1 MCSSDLKK
9 FYLISSLLLA
19 TLLAEAKRRAP
30 AEVLPVT
37 VGNIEYSAPHRKGT
51 HKQMGFIEARELK
64 SGELIWSR
72 QIYIVL
78 YIPGLVGDVQ
88 DVFIKSI
95 TVEGNNLIITNE
107 RNSKYQL
114 DLNSL
119 EVKVL
124 KGSLVEDV
132 TYLKKLLK

>member
-1 MCSSDLKK
+1 MIKK

-19 TLLAEAKRRAP
+19 TLLVQAKRGAP
-30 AEVLPVT
+30 SEVLPVT
-37 VGNIEYSAPHRKGT
+37 VGNIEYSAPHRNGT
-51 HKQMGFIEARELK
+51 HKQMGFIEARAPK

-72 QIYIVL
+72 QIYAVKYDPDL
-78 YIPGLVGDVQ
+78 EGDVQ

-95 TVEGNNLIITNE
+95 TVQGNHLIITNE

-119 EVKVL
+119 EVKVI
-124 KGSLVEDV
+124 KGSWVEE
-132 TYLKKLLK
+132 TKFTR

>member
-1 MCSSDLKK
+1 MIKK

-19 TLLAEAKRRAP
+19 TLLAETKRGAP

-37 VGNIEYSAPHRKGT
+37 VGNIEYSAPHRNGT
-51 HKQMGFIEARELK
+51 YKQMGFIEARAPK

-72 QIYIVL
+72 QIYAVKYDPDL
-78 YIPGLVGDVQ
+78 EGDVQ

-95 TVEGNNLIITNE
+95 TVEGNSLIITNE

-119 EVKVL
+119 EVKVI
-124 KGSLVEDV
+124 KGSWVEE
-132 TYLKKLLK
+132 TKFTR

>member
-1 MCSSDLKK
+1 MIKK
-9 FYLISSLLLA
+9 FSLISFLLLA
-19 TLLAEAKRRAP
+19 TLLAEAKRGAP

-37 VGNIEYSAPHRKGT
+37 VGDIKYSALHRNGT

-64 SGELIWSR
+64 GGKLIWSR
-72 QIYIVL
+72 QIYAVKYDPDL
-78 YIPGLVGDVQ
+78 EGDVQ

-95 TVEGNNLIITNE
+95 TVQGNHLIITNE

-119 EVKVL
+119 EVKVI
-124 KGSLVEDV
+124 KGSWVEE
-132 TYLKKLLK
+132 TKFTR

>member
-1 MCSSDLKK
+1 MIKK
-9 FYLISSLLLA
+9 FSLISFLLLA
-19 TLLAEAKRRAP
+19 TLLAEAKRGAP

-37 VGNIEYSAPHRKGT
+37 VGNIEYSASHRNGT

-64 SGELIWSR
+64 GGKLIWSR
-72 QIYIVL
+72 QIYAVKYDPDL
-78 YIPGLVGDVQ
+78 EGDVQ

-95 TVEGNNLIITNE
+95 TVEGNHLIITNE

-119 EVKVL
+119 EVKVI
-124 KGSLVEDV
+124 KGSWVEE
-132 TYLKKLLK
+132 TKFTR

>member
-1 MCSSDLKK
+1 MIKK

-19 TLLAEAKRRAP
+19 TLLAEAKRGAP

-37 VGNIEYSAPHRKGT
+37 VGNIEYSAPHRNGT
-51 HKQMGFIEARELK
+51 HRKMGLLEARDLK
-64 SGELIWSR
+64 SGKLIWSR
-72 QIYIVL
+72 HIYAVKYDPDL
-78 YIPGLVGDVQ
+78 EGDVQ

-95 TVEGNNLIITNE
+95 TAEGNHLIITNE

-119 EVKVL
+119 EVKVI
-124 KGSLVEDV
+124 KGSLVEE
-132 TYLKKLLK
+132 TKFTR